1 MRILL
6 ITTAAIVMTT
16 TGVMAFGDETIDA
29 NQRVQ
34 ANRIENG
41 RSSGDLTLRE
51 YRQLQ
56 NEQARIAEMERAAK
70 ADGHVSR
77 REYRRI
83 HDAQMEAYRHV
94 DQEAHDGQISYWRR
108 WFRRSSY

>member
-16 TGVMAFGDETIDA
+16 TGVMAFGD
-29 NQRVQ
+29 
-34 ANRIENG
+34 NG